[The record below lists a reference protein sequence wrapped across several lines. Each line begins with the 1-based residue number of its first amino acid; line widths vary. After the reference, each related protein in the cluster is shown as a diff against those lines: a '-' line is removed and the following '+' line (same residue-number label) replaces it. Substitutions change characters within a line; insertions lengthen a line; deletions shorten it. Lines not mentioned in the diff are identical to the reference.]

1 MLYGEWLRR
10 QRRGIDARHRLRTTH
25 HMFTVM
31 GADGSPSARPGNCR
45 QSRRDGPQAQA
56 ATNGDLIPQEAHT
69 VRLVREQLSN
79 HDIGARLFI
88 SPGTVGWHLGK
99 IFAKLGVTSRRHL
112 QR

>member
-45 QSRRDGPQAQA
+45 QPAGRPTKHKRLPTATSSRKRPIPSDWFANNSPTTTSAPDSSSAPAPSDG
-56 ATNGDLIPQEAHT
+56 T
-69 VRLVREQLSN
+69 
-79 HDIGARLFI
+79 
-88 SPGTVGWHLGK
+88 
-99 IFAKLGVTSRRHL
+99 
-112 QR
+112 